1 MHISNNIREQ
11 CMIAT
16 HHKPDLT
23 KVKAAYLGADDLKI
37 AASILYKAYIDDPL
51 FTDIFDV
58 DKEGYDARLRSA
70 IREEINTY
78 WNASQSL
85 IGLFEDERLLA
96 VTCLTVP
103 DTAFGA
109 GKFWH
114 WRLKML
120 LTAGYFGT
128 KQMIVKEEKV
138 REKIPA
144 KNYHMLS
151 LIGVHPDYQ
160 DIGLG
165 HVLMSAV
172 LGLLLE
178 DKSSQGVGVLV
189 TLDKCLSFF
198 HDGGFELV
206 EEISVGNITGK
217 VMFRPSNK
225 SRLP

>member
-1 MHISNNIREQ
+1 MAVTDYQ
-11 CMIAT
+11 
-16 HHKPDLT
+16 PDLQ
-23 KVKAAYLGADDLKI
+23 KVKAAYLGAEDLKV
-37 AASILYKAYIDDPL
+37 ASSILYNAYFDDPL
-51 FTDIFDV
+51 FTDIFQV
-58 DKEGYDARLRSA
+58 EKEGYEARLRSA

-78 WNASQSL
+78 WDASQPL
-85 IGLFEDERLLA
+85 IGLYEEGRLLA
-96 VTCLTVP
+96 VTCLTLP

-160 DIGLG
+160 ARGLG
-165 HVLMSAV
+165 HILMSAV
-172 LGLLLE
+172 LGLLIE
-178 DKSSQGVGVLV
+178 DESSQGIGVLV
-189 TLDKCLSFF
+189 TLPKCTSFF
-198 HDGGFELV
+198 QDGGFTLV
-206 EEISVGNITGK
+206 EEISVGNIKGK
-217 VMFRPSNK
+217 VMFRPRDPSTTK
-225 SRLP
+225 S

>member
-1 MHISNNIREQ
+1 MALAHYQ
-11 CMIAT
+11 
-16 HHKPDLT
+16 PDLEQ
-23 KVKAAYLGADDLKI
+23 VKAAYLGLDHLNV
-37 AASILYKAYIDDPL
+37 AASILYNAYFDDPL
-51 FTDIFDV
+51 FTDIFQV
-58 DKEGYDARLRSA
+58 VKEGYEARLRSA

-78 WNASQSL
+78 YDASQSI
-85 IGLFEDERLLA
+85 IGLFEGERLLA
-96 VTCLTVP
+96 VTCLTLP
-103 DTAFGA
+103 DMAFGS

-144 KNYHMLS
+144 KNYHMMS

-172 LGLLLE
+172 LGLLLD
-178 DKSSQGVGVLV
+178 DKSSEGVGILV
-189 TLDKCLSFF
+189 TLPKCTSFF
-198 HDGGFELV
+198 ADGGFEHV
-206 EEISVGNITGK
+206 EEISVGNIKGS
-217 VMFRPSNK
+217 VMFRPRNT
-225 SRLP
+225 

>member
-1 MHISNNIREQ
+1 
-11 CMIAT
+11 MIAS
-16 HHKPDLT
+16 HSQPDLQ
-23 KVKAAYLGADDLKI
+23 KVKAAYLGADDLKV
-37 AASILYKAYIDDPL
+37 AASILYKAYLDDPL
-51 FTDIFDV
+51 FSDIFQAN
-58 DKEGYDARLRSA
+58 KEGYEARLRSA

-85 IGLFEDERLLA
+85 VGLYEDERLLA
-96 VTCLTVP
+96 VTCLTLP

-128 KQMIVKEEKV
+128 KQMIVKEQKV

-165 HVLMSAV
+165 HVLMSAI

-178 DKSSQGVGVLV
+178 DESSQGVGVLV
-189 TLDKCLSFF
+189 TLPKCTSFF
-198 HDGGFELV
+198 EDGGFEFV
-206 EEISVGNITGK
+206 EEIAVGNIKGN
-217 VMFRPSNK
+217 VMFRPRSK
-225 SRLP
+225 

>member
-1 MHISNNIREQ
+1 MKAS
-11 CMIAT
+11 
-16 HHKPDLT
+16 HHQPDV
-23 KVKAAYLGADDLKI
+23 KNVKAAYLDADDLNV
-37 AASILYKAYIDDPL
+37 AASILYKAYFDDPL
-51 FTDIFDV
+51 FKDIFQI
-58 DKEGYDARLRSA
+58 DKEGYEARLRSA

-78 WNASQSL
+78 WDASQPL
-85 IGLFEDERLLA
+85 IGLYENERLLA
-96 VTCLTVP
+96 VTCLTLP

-128 KQMIVKEEKV
+128 KQMIVKEQKV
-138 REKIPA
+138 RDKIPA

-178 DKSSQGVGVLV
+178 DESSQGVGMLV
-189 TLDKCLSFF
+189 TLPKCTSFF
-198 HDGGFELV
+198 EDGGFELV
-206 EEISVGNITGK
+206 EEIAVGNIKGT
-217 VMFRPSNK
+217 VMFRPRDK
-225 SRLP
+225 

>member
-1 MHISNNIREQ
+1 MTVAQAPS
-11 CMIAT
+11 
-16 HHKPDLT
+16 DLQKIT
-23 KVKAAYLGADDLKI
+23 AAYLSADDLKV
-37 AASILYKAYIDDPL
+37 AASILYNAYFDDPL
-51 FTDIFDV
+51 FTDIFNA
-58 DKEGYDARLRSA
+58 DKEGYEARLRSA

-78 WNASQSL
+78 WDAQQAL
-85 IGLFEDERLLA
+85 IGLYDDGRLLA
-96 VTCLTVP
+96 VTCLTTP

-128 KQMIVKEEKV
+128 KQMITKEEKV

-144 KNYHMLS
+144 TNYHMLS
-151 LIGVHPDYQ
+151 LIGVHPTHQ

-178 DKSSQGVGVLV
+178 DETSEGVGVLV
-189 TLDKCLSFF
+189 TLNKCLSFF
-198 HDGGFELV
+198 RDAGFELI
-206 EEISVGNITGK
+206 EEISVGNTQGK
-217 VMFRPSNK
+217 VMFRP
-225 SRLP
+225 R

>member
-1 MHISNNIREQ
+1 MPLAQYN
-11 CMIAT
+11 
-16 HHKPDLT
+16 PDLQQ
-23 KVKAAYLGADDLKI
+23 VKATYLNADDLKV
-37 AASILYKAYIDDPL
+37 AASILYNAYFDDPL
-51 FTDIFDV
+51 FTDIFQV
-58 DKEGYDARLRSA
+58 EKEGYEARLRSA
-70 IREEINTY
+70 IREEVNTY
-78 WNASQSL
+78 WDAGQSL
-85 IGLFEDERLLA
+85 IGLYEDERLLA
-96 VTCLTVP
+96 VTCLTKP
-103 DTAFGA
+103 DMAFGS

-151 LIGVHPDYQ
+151 LIGVHPDHQ

-178 DKSSQGVGVLV
+178 DESSEGVGVLV
-189 TLDKCLSFF
+189 TLPKCISFF
-198 HDGGFELV
+198 EDGGFKHI
-206 EEISVGNITGK
+206 EEISVGNIKGK
-217 VMFRPSNK
+217 VMFHPRNQN
-225 SRLP
+225 LD